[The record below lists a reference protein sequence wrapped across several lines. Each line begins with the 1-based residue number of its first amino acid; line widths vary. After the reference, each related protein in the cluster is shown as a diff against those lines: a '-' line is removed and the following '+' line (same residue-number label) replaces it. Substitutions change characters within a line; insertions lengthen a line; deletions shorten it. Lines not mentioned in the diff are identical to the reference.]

1 MYEIALK
8 GSKLSLVA
16 LFDLKL
22 HILTFNFFAE
32 FRSGLSY
39 CTANGA
45 QPYVGKSWKS
55 ISRVRRKKS
64 SRHNFF
70 PRQENAISSLHPPL
84 HRQLYGSGFQSDCVR
99 LHDQFIICGSSSWQ
113 ENSFS
118 GETVLVPGAQ
128 LYNWGEFKFSN
139 E

>member
-55 ISRVRRKKS
+55 ISRVRKKNPHDTIFFLARKMLF
-64 SRHNFF
+64 RRFTL
-70 PRQENAISSLHPPL
+70 PCT
-84 HRQLYGSGFQSDCVR
+84 D
-99 LHDQFIICGSSSWQ
+99 
-113 ENSFS
+113 SFM
-118 GETVLVPGAQ
+118 VPNC
-128 LYNWGEFKFSN
+128 YRIVCD
-139 E
+139 